1 MPKTNPLKLH
11 PLFRSL
17 RLLSVAPL
25 VMVAQVGY
33 ATVFVGPGNTKDI
46 DGTDAL
52 DNYVLNGPSTLNANG
67 AATRDIQV
75 NRATL
80 NLVNSS
86 VQAVSANGV
95 GLSGGQADISS
106 STINS
111 DRFGL
116 AMGPDP
122 TGAGAVATVSDTSIS
137 GGMTGALVSG
147 AGDLTLVR
155 SSLTGTGVTARGL
168 RVASG
173 TVTATEST
181 ITGNSDGIQLG
192 GDRTHSDVAL
202 IFSDTRVEGLN
213 GSAIVVDTLGQGP
226 ATANIAVLNGSQL
239 SASNGVL
246 MDVRNGA
253 EGNLRV
259 GGGNTQLAGD
269 ISADATSTANVLLED
284 SATLTGHLENVQ
296 NLGINSNARWVMEG
310 NGSVEN
316 LSLNGGGVQFGK
328 PGEFYTLKV
337 ENLSGSG
344 GTFYM
349 YNDFAQGL
357 SNTVTVTGTAS
368 GNHSI
373 KLDSMGTEPVA
384 VGSTPVVHIASG
396 DATFGLVG
404 GGVSL
409 GAFDYDL
416 VLHAGNPQ
424 DWYLDT
430 STRVISPGTR
440 SVLALFNTAPTVWY
454 GELSTLRSRMG
465 ELRTNQD
472 KAGGWVR
479 AYGNK
484 FDVNASSG
492 VAYQQVQQGLSFG
505 ADAPMPIGDGQ
516 WLVGVLGGYSKS
528 DLDLSRGTSGTVNS
542 YYVGAYT
549 TWMDEHSG
557 YYFDGVVKFNRF
569 QNSSDV
575 ELTGGDQTKGK
586 YNNYGTGASLEFGRH
601 IKLADDY
608 FVEPYAQVS
617 GVVIQG
623 KDYDLDNGL
632 AADGS
637 RTHSLLAKAGAT
649 VGRNFNLGEG
659 KTLQPYVRAA
669 YVHEFASNNKVEVND
684 YTFNN
689 DLSGSRGEL
698 GAGMAMTLTDKV
710 SLHADFDYSNGDK
723 IVQPWGANVGLR
735 YLW

>member
-1 MPKTNPLKLH
+1 
-11 PLFRSL
+11 L
-17 RLLSVAPL
+17 RFLSVAPL
-25 VMVAQVGY
+25 LVVTQIGY
-33 ATVFVGPGNTKDI
+33 ATVYIGPGNTKTI
-46 DGTDAL
+46 DSDNAL
-52 DNYVLNGPSTLNANG
+52 DNYVLNGPSTLNADG
-67 AATRDIQV
+67 AETLDIRV
-75 NRATL
+75 NNATL
-80 NLVNSS
+80 NMNKTT
-86 VQAVSANGV
+86 VQASNATGVWLIGGEANITGNSV
-95 GLSGGQADISS
+95 I
-106 STINS
+106 IS
-111 DRFGL
+111 DRTGL
-116 AMGPDP
+116 IVTAAS
-122 TGAGAVATVSDTSIS
+122 TGEKGVARVSDSTIS
-137 GGMTGALVSG
+137 GGSQAVIVSG
-147 AGDLTLVR
+147 ASGLTLER
-155 SSLTGTGVTARGL
+155 STVKGTGASADAL
-168 RVASG
+168 WLASG
-173 TVTATEST
+173 TVTAISSV
-181 ITGNSDGIQLG
+181 ITGNANGILMG
-192 GDRTHSDVAL
+192 GDGNNADTTL
-202 IFSDTRVEGLN
+202 ILSDTKVEGHN
-213 GSAIVVDTLGQGP
+213 GSAILVDTLAQGP
-226 ATANIAVLNGSQL
+226 VKANIAVLNGSEL

-259 GGGNTQLAGD
+259 GGSNTQLAGD
-269 ISADATSTANVLLED
+269 IIADGTSVANVLLED
-284 SATLTGHLENVQ
+284 SATLTGNLENVQ
-296 NLGINSNARWVMEG
+296 SLGVNSNARWVMEG
-310 NGSVEN
+310 NGSVQN
-316 LSLNGGGVQFGK
+316 LSLDGGGVQFGK
-328 PGEFYTLKV
+328 PGEFYTLRV
-337 ENLSGSG
+337 ENLSGAG

-349 YNDFAQGL
+349 YNDFTQGL
-357 SNTVTVTGTAS
+357 VNTLTVTGVATGS
-368 GNHSI
+368 HSI

-396 DATFGLVG
+396 DASFGLVG

-416 VLHAGNPQ
+416 VQHAGNPQ
-424 DWYLDT
+424 DWFLDT
-430 STRVISPGTR
+430 SSKVISPGTR

-472 KAGGWVR
+472 KTGGWIR

-484 FDVNASSG
+484 FDVGASSG

-505 ADAPMPIGDGQ
+505 ADAPLPMGDGQ

-549 TWMDEHSG
+549 TWLDEQSG
-557 YYFDGVVKFNRF
+557 YYFDGVLKFNRF

-575 ELTGGDQTKGK
+575 ELTGGDKTKGK

-669 YVHEFASNNKVEVND
+669 YVHEFANNNKVEVND

-698 GAGMAMTLTDKV
+698 GAGVAMTLTDKV

-723 IVQPWGANVGLR
+723 IEQPWGANVGLR

>member
-1 MPKTNPLKLH
+1 MPKANPLKLH
-11 PLFRSL
+11 PLFKAL
-17 RLLSVAPL
+17 ALLSIAPL
-25 VMVAQVGY
+25 MMFTQVGY
-33 ATVFVGPGNTKDI
+33 ATVYVGPGNVKDI
-46 DGTDAL
+46 DGSNAL

-67 AATRDIQV
+67 ANTRDIQV
-75 NRATL
+75 NNATL
-80 NLVNSS
+80 NLTNSS
-86 VQAVSANGV
+86 VQAVGANGV
-95 GLSGGQADISS
+95 ELFGGRADINSS
-106 STINS
+106 AINS

-116 AMGPDP
+116 ALGSEP
-122 TGAGAVATVSDTSIS
+122 TGASGSATVSDSSIS
-137 GGMTGALVSG
+137 GGMTGGVVSG
-147 AGDLTLVR
+147 ASELTLVR
-155 SSLTGTGVTARGL
+155 STVTGTGVTARGL
-168 RVASG
+168 RIASG
-173 TVTATEST
+173 TVTAIGST
-181 ITGNSDGIQLG
+181 ITGNGDGIQIG
-192 GDRTHSDVAL
+192 GNRNNSDATL
-202 IFSDTRVEGLN
+202 ILDDTKVVGLN
-213 GSAIVVDTLGQGP
+213 GSAIVVDTLAQGP
-226 ATANIAVLNGSQL
+226 VKANIAVLNGSEL

-259 GGGNTQLAGD
+259 GGSNTQLAGD
-269 ISADATSTANVLLED
+269 IIADGTSVANVVLED

-296 NLGINSNARWVMEG
+296 SLGVNSNARWVMEG
-310 NGSVEN
+310 NGSVQN
-316 LSLNGGGVQFGK
+316 LSLDGGGVQFGK
-328 PGEFYTLKV
+328 PGEFYTLTV
-337 ENLSGSG
+337 ENLSGAG

-349 YNDFAQGL
+349 YNDFTQGL
-357 SNTVTVTGTAS
+357 VNTLTVTGTAT

-396 DATFGLVG
+396 DASFGLVG

-416 VLHAGNPQ
+416 VQHAGNQQ
-424 DWYLDT
+424 DWFLDT
-430 STRVISPGTR
+430 SSRVISPGTR

-465 ELRTNQD
+465 ELRTNAD

-484 FDVNASSG
+484 FDVSASSG

-505 ADAPMPIGDGQ
+505 ADAPLPMGDGQ

-549 TWMDEHSG
+549 TWLDEQSG
-557 YYFDGVVKFNRF
+557 YYFDGVLKFNRF

-575 ELTGGDQTKGK
+575 ELTGGDKTKGK
-586 YNNYGTGASLEFGRH
+586 YNNYGAGASLEFGRH

-649 VGRNFNLGEG
+649 VGRNFNFGEG
-659 KTLQPYVRAA
+659 KTLQPYLRAA
-669 YVHEFASNNKVEVND
+669 YVHEFANNNKVEVND

-698 GAGMAMTLTDKV
+698 GAGVAMTLTDKV

-723 IVQPWGANVGLR
+723 IEQPWGANVGLR

>member
-1 MPKTNPLKLH
+1 MSVKVLKLH
-11 PLFRSL
+11 PLFRAL
-17 RLLSVAPL
+17 RLLSIAPL
-25 VMVAQVGY
+25 MFVAEAGY
-33 ATVFVGPGNTKDI
+33 ARVLNPGEILSI
-46 DGTDAL
+46 DSTTAA
-52 DNYVLNGPSTLNANG
+52 DNYVLNGDSTLNTEG
-67 AATRDIQV
+67 AVTRDIKV
-75 NRATL
+75 NNSTL
-80 NLVNSS
+80 NLNNST
-86 VQAVSANGV
+86 VQATGANGV
-95 GLSGGQADISS
+95 WLLGGRADITGSN
-106 STINS
+106 IAS
-111 DRFGL
+111 DRTGL
-116 AMGPDP
+116 ALSRG
-122 TGAGAVATVSDTSIS
+122 GADLGSVATVTDSIIS
-137 GGMTGALVSG
+137 GGTTGATVNG
-147 AGDLTLVR
+147 TGDLTLVR
-155 SSLTGTGVTARGL
+155 TTVAGTGSDSLGLSLFSGKVTAIGG
-168 RVASG
+168 S
-173 TVTATEST
+173 
-181 ITGNSDGIQLG
+181 ITGNGDAIKIG
-192 GDRTHSDVAL
+192 GDLVASNATLVLNGTTVHS
-202 IFSDTRVEGLN
+202 SG
-213 GSAIVVDTLGQGP
+213 GSAIVVDTLGLGP
-226 ATANIAVLNGSQL
+226 TTANISVLNGAQL
-239 SASNGVL
+239 SVAPDGYL
-246 MDVRNGA
+246 MDVRKGA

-259 GGGNTQLAGD
+259 GGSNTQLVGD
-269 ISADATSTANVLLED
+269 IIADGTSTANVLLED

-296 NLGINSNARWVMEG
+296 NLGVNSNARWVIVG
-310 NGSVEN
+310 NESIQN
-316 LSLNGGGVQFGK
+316 LSLNDGGVQFGK

-337 ENLSGSG
+337 ENLSGAG

-349 YNDFAQGL
+349 YNDFTQGL
-357 SNTVTVTGTAS
+357 VNTLTVTGTAT

-384 VGSTPVVHIASG
+384 AGSTPVVHIASG
-396 DATFGLVG
+396 DASFALVG

-416 VLHAGNPQ
+416 TQHAGNPQ
-424 DWYLDT
+424 DWFLDT
-430 STRVISPGTR
+430 SSKVISPGTR

-465 ELRTNQD
+465 ELRTNAD
-472 KAGGWVR
+472 KAGGWMR

-484 FDVNASSG
+484 FDVSASSG

-505 ADAPMPIGDGQ
+505 ADAPLPVGDGQ
-516 WLVGVLGGYSKS
+516 WIVGVLGGYSKS

-542 YYVGAYT
+542 YYMGAYT
-549 TWMDEHSG
+549 TWLDEQSG
-557 YYFDGVVKFNRF
+557 YYFDGVLKFNRF

-575 ELTGGDQTKGK
+575 ELTGGDKTKGK

-623 KDYDLDNGL
+623 KDYDLNNGL
-632 AADGS
+632 AAEGS

-649 VGRNFNLGEG
+649 AGKNFNLGAG

-669 YVHEFASNNKVEVND
+669 YVHEFANNNKVEVND

-698 GAGMAMTLTDKV
+698 GAGVAMTLTDKV

-723 IVQPWGANVGLR
+723 IEQPWGANVGLR

>member
-1 MPKTNPLKLH
+1 MSKVKVLKLQ
-11 PLFRSL
+11 PLFRAL
-17 RLLSVAPL
+17 KLLPVIPLMFVAD
-25 VMVAQVGY
+25 AGY
-33 ATVFVGPGNTKDI
+33 ARVLNPEEVVDI
-46 DGTDAL
+46 DSTTPV
-52 DNYVLNGPSTLNANG
+52 DNYVLNGDSTLNAEG
-67 AATRDIQV
+67 ATTRDIMV
-75 NRATL
+75 NYSTL
-80 NLVNSS
+80 NLNNSS
-86 VQAVSANGV
+86 VQATGANGV
-95 GLSGGQADISS
+95 WVVGGWANITGSNIASDRTGLVVSNDVNGLSSS
-106 STINS
+106 
-111 DRFGL
+111 
-116 AMGPDP
+116 
-122 TGAGAVATVSDTSIS
+122 ATVSDSSIS
-137 GGMTGALVSG
+137 GSPTGVKVNGTSE
-147 AGDLTLVR
+147 LTLVR
-155 SSLTGTGVTARGL
+155 TTVTGTGATARGL
-168 RVASG
+168 ELFAG
-173 TVTATEST
+173 TVKAIGGS
-181 ITGNSDGIQLG
+181 ITGNGDAIRIG
-192 GDRTHSDVAL
+192 GSQYSNATLVLSGTTVQ
-202 IFSDTRVEGLN
+202 SSG
-213 GSAIVVDTLGQGP
+213 GSAILVDTLGQGP
-226 ATANIAVLNGSQL
+226 TTANISVLDGAQL
-239 SASNGVL
+239 SSAPDGYL
-246 MDVRNGA
+246 MNVRNGA
-253 EGNLRV
+253 EANLRV
-259 GGGNTQLAGD
+259 GGSNTHLVGD
-269 ISADATSTANVLLED
+269 INADGTSTANVVLED
-284 SATLTGHLENVQ
+284 FATLTGHLENVQ
-296 NLGINSNARWVMEG
+296 SLAVNSNARWVMEG
-310 NGSVEN
+310 DGSVEN

-337 ENLSGSG
+337 ENLSGAG

-349 YNDFAQGL
+349 YNDFTQGL
-357 SNTVTVTGTAS
+357 VNTLTVTGTAT

-396 DATFGLVG
+396 DASFGLVG

-416 VLHAGNPQ
+416 VQHAGNQQ
-424 DWYLDT
+424 DWFLDT
-430 STRVISPGTR
+430 SSKVISPGTR

-465 ELRTNQD
+465 ELRTNAD

-484 FDVNASSG
+484 FDVSASSG

-505 ADAPMPIGDGQ
+505 ADAPLPVGDGQ

-549 TWMDEHSG
+549 TWLDEQSG
-557 YYFDGVVKFNRF
+557 YYFDGVLKFNRF

-575 ELTGGDQTKGK
+575 ELTGGDKTKGK

-601 IKLADDY
+601 IKLTDDY
-608 FVEPYAQVS
+608 FVEPYAQIA

-632 AADGS
+632 SADGS

-649 VGRNFNLGEG
+649 AGRNFNLGEG
-659 KTLQPYVRAA
+659 KTVQPYLRAA
-669 YVHEFASNNKVEVND
+669 YVHEFANNNKVEVNN

-698 GAGMAMTLTDKV
+698 GAGVAMTMTDKV

-723 IVQPWGANVGLR
+723 IEQPWGANVGLR

>member
-1 MPKTNPLKLH
+1 MSKVKVLKLQ
-11 PLFRSL
+11 PLFRAL
-17 RLLSVAPL
+17 KLLPVIPLMFVAD
-25 VMVAQVGY
+25 AGY
-33 ATVFVGPGNTKDI
+33 ARVLNPEEIVDI
-46 DGTDAL
+46 DSTTPV
-52 DNYVLNGPSTLNANG
+52 DNYVLNGDSTLNAEG
-67 AATRDIQV
+67 ATTRDIMV
-75 NRATL
+75 NYSTL
-80 NLVNSS
+80 NLNNSS
-86 VQAVSANGV
+86 VQATGANGV
-95 GLSGGQADISS
+95 WVVGGWANITGSNIASDRTGLVVSNDVNGLSSS
-106 STINS
+106 
-111 DRFGL
+111 
-116 AMGPDP
+116 
-122 TGAGAVATVSDTSIS
+122 ATVSDSSIS
-137 GGMTGALVSG
+137 GSPTGVKVNGTSE
-147 AGDLTLVR
+147 LTLVR
-155 SSLTGTGVTARGL
+155 TTVAGTGATARGL
-168 RVASG
+168 ELYAG
-173 TVTATEST
+173 TVKAIGGS
-181 ITGNSDGIQLG
+181 ITGNGDAIRIG
-192 GDRTHSDVAL
+192 GSQYSNATLVLSGTTVQ
-202 IFSDTRVEGLN
+202 SSG
-213 GSAIVVDTLGQGP
+213 GSAILVDTLGQGP
-226 ATANIAVLNGSQL
+226 IAANISVLDGAQL
-239 SASNGVL
+239 SSAPDGYL
-246 MDVRNGA
+246 MNVRNGA
-253 EGNLRV
+253 EANLRV
-259 GGGNTQLAGD
+259 GGSNTHLVGD
-269 ISADATSTANVLLED
+269 INADGTSTANVVLED
-284 SATLTGHLENVQ
+284 FATLTGHLENVQ
-296 NLGINSNARWVMEG
+296 SLAVNSNARWVMEG
-310 NGSVEN
+310 DGSVEN

-337 ENLSGSG
+337 ENLSGAG

-349 YNDFAQGL
+349 YNDFTQGL
-357 SNTVTVTGTAS
+357 VNTLTVTGTAT

-396 DATFGLVG
+396 DASFGLVG

-416 VLHAGNPQ
+416 VQHAGNQQ
-424 DWYLDT
+424 DWFLDT
-430 STRVISPGTR
+430 SSKVISPGTR

-465 ELRTNQD
+465 ELRTNAD

-484 FDVNASSG
+484 FDVSASSG

-505 ADAPMPIGDGQ
+505 ADAPLPVGDGQ

-549 TWMDEHSG
+549 TWLDEQSG
-557 YYFDGVVKFNRF
+557 YYFDGVLKFNRF

-575 ELTGGDQTKGK
+575 ELTGGDKTKGK

-601 IKLADDY
+601 IKLTDDY
-608 FVEPYAQVS
+608 FVEPYAQIA

-632 AADGS
+632 SADGS

-649 VGRNFNLGEG
+649 AGRNFNLGEG
-659 KTLQPYVRAA
+659 KTVQPYLRAA
-669 YVHEFASNNKVEVND
+669 YVHEFANNNKVEVNN

-698 GAGMAMTLTDKV
+698 GAGVAMTMTDKV

-723 IVQPWGANVGLR
+723 IEQPWGANVGLR

>member
-1 MPKTNPLKLH
+1 MSKVKVLKLQ
-11 PLFRSL
+11 PLFRAL
-17 RLLSVAPL
+17 KLLPVIPLMFVAD
-25 VMVAQVGY
+25 AGY
-33 ATVFVGPGNTKDI
+33 ARVLNPEEIVDI
-46 DGTDAL
+46 DSTTPV
-52 DNYVLNGPSTLNANG
+52 DNYVLNGDSTLNAEG
-67 AATRDIQV
+67 ATTRDIMV
-75 NRATL
+75 NYSTL
-80 NLVNSS
+80 NLNNSS
-86 VQAVSANGV
+86 VQATGANGV
-95 GLSGGQADISS
+95 WVVGGWANITGSNIASDRTGLVVSNDVNGLSSS
-106 STINS
+106 
-111 DRFGL
+111 
-116 AMGPDP
+116 
-122 TGAGAVATVSDTSIS
+122 ATVSDSSIS
-137 GGMTGALVSG
+137 GSPTGVKVNGTSE
-147 AGDLTLVR
+147 LTLVR
-155 SSLTGTGVTARGL
+155 TTVAGTGATARGL
-168 RVASG
+168 ELYAG
-173 TVTATEST
+173 TVKAIGGS
-181 ITGNSDGIQLG
+181 ITGNGDAIRIGGSQLSNATLVLSG
-192 GDRTHSDVAL
+192 TTVQSSG
-202 IFSDTRVEGLN
+202 
-213 GSAIVVDTLGQGP
+213 GSAILVDTLGQGP
-226 ATANIAVLNGSQL
+226 IAANISVLDGAQL
-239 SASNGVL
+239 SSAPDGYL
-246 MDVRNGA
+246 MNVRNGA
-253 EGNLRV
+253 EANLRV
-259 GGGNTQLAGD
+259 GGSNTHLVGD
-269 ISADATSTANVLLED
+269 INADGTSTANVVLED
-284 SATLTGHLENVQ
+284 FATLTGHLENVQ
-296 NLGINSNARWVMEG
+296 SLAVNSNARWVMEG
-310 NGSVEN
+310 DGSVEN

-337 ENLSGSG
+337 ENLSGAG

-349 YNDFAQGL
+349 YNDFTQGL
-357 SNTVTVTGTAS
+357 VNTLTVTGTAT

-396 DATFGLVG
+396 DASFGLVG

-416 VLHAGNPQ
+416 VQHAGNQQ
-424 DWYLDT
+424 DWFLDT
-430 STRVISPGTR
+430 SSKVISPGTR

-465 ELRTNQD
+465 ELRTNAD

-484 FDVNASSG
+484 FDVSASSG

-505 ADAPMPIGDGQ
+505 ADAPLPVGDGQ

-549 TWMDEHSG
+549 TWLDEQSG
-557 YYFDGVVKFNRF
+557 YYFDGVLKFNRF

-575 ELTGGDQTKGK
+575 ELTGGDKTKGK

-601 IKLADDY
+601 IKLTDDY
-608 FVEPYAQVS
+608 FVEPYAQIA

-632 AADGS
+632 SADGS

-649 VGRNFNLGEG
+649 AGRNFNLGEG
-659 KTLQPYVRAA
+659 KTVQPYLRAA
-669 YVHEFASNNKVEVND
+669 YVHEFANNNKVEVNN

-698 GAGMAMTLTDKV
+698 GAGVAMTMTDKV

-723 IVQPWGANVGLR
+723 IEQPWGANVGLR

>member
-1 MPKTNPLKLH
+1 MSKVKVLKLQ
-11 PLFRSL
+11 PLFRAL
-17 RLLSVAPL
+17 KLLPVIPLMFVAD
-25 VMVAQVGY
+25 AGY
-33 ATVFVGPGNTKDI
+33 ARVLNPEEIVDI
-46 DGTDAL
+46 DSTTPV
-52 DNYVLNGPSTLNANG
+52 DNYVLNGDSTLNAEG
-67 AATRDIQV
+67 ATTRDIMV
-75 NRATL
+75 NYSTL
-80 NLVNSS
+80 NLNNSS
-86 VQAVSANGV
+86 VQATGANGV
-95 GLSGGQADISS
+95 WVVGGWANITGSNIASDRTGLVVSNDVNGLSSS
-106 STINS
+106 
-111 DRFGL
+111 
-116 AMGPDP
+116 
-122 TGAGAVATVSDTSIS
+122 ATVSDSSIS
-137 GGMTGALVSG
+137 GSPTGVKVNGTSE
-147 AGDLTLVR
+147 LTLVR
-155 SSLTGTGVTARGL
+155 TTVTGTGATARGL
-168 RVASG
+168 ELFAG
-173 TVTATEST
+173 TVKAIGGS
-181 ITGNSDGIQLG
+181 ITGNGDAIRIG
-192 GDRTHSDVAL
+192 GSQ
-202 IFSDTRVEGLN
+202 FSNATLVLSGTTVQSSG
-213 GSAIVVDTLGQGP
+213 GSAILVDTLGQGP
-226 ATANIAVLNGSQL
+226 IAANISVLDGAQL
-239 SASNGVL
+239 SSAPDGYL
-246 MDVRNGA
+246 MNVRNGA
-253 EGNLRV
+253 EANLRV
-259 GGGNTQLAGD
+259 GGSNTHLVGD
-269 ISADATSTANVLLED
+269 INADGTSTANVVLED
-284 SATLTGHLENVQ
+284 FATLTGHLENVQ
-296 NLGINSNARWVMEG
+296 SLAVNSNARWVMEG
-310 NGSVEN
+310 DGSVEN

-337 ENLSGSG
+337 ENLSGAG

-349 YNDFAQGL
+349 YNDFTQGL
-357 SNTVTVTGTAS
+357 VNTLTVTGTAT

-396 DATFGLVG
+396 DASFGLVG

-416 VLHAGNPQ
+416 VQHAGNQQ
-424 DWYLDT
+424 DWFLDT
-430 STRVISPGTR
+430 SSKVISPGTR

-465 ELRTNQD
+465 ELRTNAD

-484 FDVNASSG
+484 FDVSASSG

-505 ADAPMPIGDGQ
+505 ADAPLPVGDGQ

-549 TWMDEHSG
+549 TWLDEQSG
-557 YYFDGVVKFNRF
+557 YYFDGVLKFNRF

-575 ELTGGDQTKGK
+575 ELTGGDKTKGK

-601 IKLADDY
+601 IKLTDDY
-608 FVEPYAQVS
+608 FVEPYAQIA

-632 AADGS
+632 SADGS

-649 VGRNFNLGEG
+649 AGRNFNLGEG
-659 KTLQPYVRAA
+659 KTVQPYLRAA
-669 YVHEFASNNKVEVND
+669 YVHEFANNNKVEVNN

-698 GAGMAMTLTDKV
+698 GAGVAMTMTDKV

-723 IVQPWGANVGLR
+723 IEQPWGANVGLR

>member
-1 MPKTNPLKLH
+1 MSKVKVLKLQ
-11 PLFRSL
+11 PLFRAL
-17 RLLSVAPL
+17 KLLPVIPLMFVAD
-25 VMVAQVGY
+25 AGY
-33 ATVFVGPGNTKDI
+33 ARVLNPEEIVDI
-46 DGTDAL
+46 DSTTPV
-52 DNYVLNGPSTLNANG
+52 DNYVLNGDSTLNAEG
-67 AATRDIQV
+67 ATTRDIMV
-75 NRATL
+75 NYSTL
-80 NLVNSS
+80 NLNNSS
-86 VQAVSANGV
+86 VQATGANGV
-95 GLSGGQADISS
+95 WVVGGWANITGSNIASDRTGLVVSNDVNGLSSS
-106 STINS
+106 
-111 DRFGL
+111 
-116 AMGPDP
+116 
-122 TGAGAVATVSDTSIS
+122 ATVSDSSIS
-137 GGMTGALVSG
+137 GSPTGVKVNGTSE
-147 AGDLTLVR
+147 LTLVR
-155 SSLTGTGVTARGL
+155 TTVAGTGATARGL
-168 RVASG
+168 ELFAG
-173 TVTATEST
+173 TVKAIGGS
-181 ITGNSDGIQLG
+181 ITGNGDAIRIGGSQLSNATLVLSG
-192 GDRTHSDVAL
+192 TTVQSSG
-202 IFSDTRVEGLN
+202 
-213 GSAIVVDTLGQGP
+213 GSAILVDTLGQGP
-226 ATANIAVLNGSQL
+226 IAANISVLDGAQL
-239 SASNGVL
+239 SSAPDGYL
-246 MDVRNGA
+246 MNVRNGA
-253 EGNLRV
+253 EANLRV
-259 GGGNTQLAGD
+259 GGSNTHLVGD
-269 ISADATSTANVLLED
+269 INADGTSTANVVLED
-284 SATLTGHLENVQ
+284 FATLTGHLENVQ
-296 NLGINSNARWVMEG
+296 SLAVNSNARWVMEG
-310 NGSVEN
+310 DGSVEN

-337 ENLSGSG
+337 ENLSGAG

-349 YNDFAQGL
+349 YNDFTQGL
-357 SNTVTVTGTAS
+357 VNTLTVTGTAT

-396 DATFGLVG
+396 DASFGLVG

-416 VLHAGNPQ
+416 VQHAGNQQ
-424 DWYLDT
+424 DWFLDT
-430 STRVISPGTR
+430 SSKVISPGTR

-465 ELRTNQD
+465 ELRTNAD

-484 FDVNASSG
+484 FDVSASSG

-505 ADAPMPIGDGQ
+505 ADAPLPVGDGQ

-549 TWMDEHSG
+549 TWLDEQSG
-557 YYFDGVVKFNRF
+557 YYFDGVLKFNRF

-575 ELTGGDQTKGK
+575 ELTGGDKTKGK

-601 IKLADDY
+601 IKLTDDY
-608 FVEPYAQVS
+608 FVEPYAQIA

-632 AADGS
+632 SADGS

-649 VGRNFNLGEG
+649 AGRNFNLGEG
-659 KTLQPYVRAA
+659 KTVQPYLRAA
-669 YVHEFASNNKVEVND
+669 YVHEFANNNKVEVNN

-698 GAGMAMTLTDKV
+698 GAGVAMTMTDKV

-723 IVQPWGANVGLR
+723 IEQPWGANVGLR

>member
-1 MPKTNPLKLH
+1 MSKVKVLKLQ
-11 PLFRSL
+11 PLFRAL
-17 RLLSVAPL
+17 KLLPVIPLMFVAD
-25 VMVAQVGY
+25 AGY
-33 ATVFVGPGNTKDI
+33 ARVLNPEEVVDI
-46 DGTDAL
+46 DSTTPV
-52 DNYVLNGPSTLNANG
+52 DNYVLNGDSTLNAEG
-67 AATRDIQV
+67 ATTRDIMV
-75 NRATL
+75 NYSTL
-80 NLVNSS
+80 NLNNSS
-86 VQAVSANGV
+86 VQATGANGV
-95 GLSGGQADISS
+95 WVVGGWANITGSNIASDRTGLVVSNDANGLSSS
-106 STINS
+106 
-111 DRFGL
+111 
-116 AMGPDP
+116 
-122 TGAGAVATVSDTSIS
+122 ATVSDSSIS
-137 GGMTGALVSG
+137 GSETGVKVNGTSE
-147 AGDLTLVR
+147 LTLVR
-155 SSLTGTGVTARGL
+155 TTVTGTGATARGL
-168 RVASG
+168 ELYAG
-173 TVTATEST
+173 TVKAIGGS
-181 ITGNSDGIQLG
+181 ITGNGDAIRIG
-192 GDRTHSDVAL
+192 GSQ
-202 IFSDTRVEGLN
+202 FSNATLVLSGTTVQSSG
-213 GSAIVVDTLGQGP
+213 GSAILVDTLGQGP
-226 ATANIAVLNGSQL
+226 TTANISVLDGAQL
-239 SASNGVL
+239 SSAPDGYL
-246 MDVRNGA
+246 MNVRNGA
-253 EGNLRV
+253 EANLRV
-259 GGGNTQLAGD
+259 GGSNTHLVGD
-269 ISADATSTANVLLED
+269 INADGTSTANVVLED
-284 SATLTGHLENVQ
+284 FATLTGHLENVQ
-296 NLGINSNARWVMEG
+296 SLAVNSNARWVMEG
-310 NGSVEN
+310 DGSVEN

-337 ENLSGSG
+337 ENLSGAG

-349 YNDFAQGL
+349 YNDFTQGL
-357 SNTVTVTGTAS
+357 VNTLTVTGTAT

-396 DATFGLVG
+396 DASFGLVG

-416 VLHAGNPQ
+416 VQHAGNQQ
-424 DWYLDT
+424 DWFLDT
-430 STRVISPGTR
+430 SSKVISPGTR

-465 ELRTNQD
+465 ELRTNAD

-484 FDVNASSG
+484 FDVSASSG

-505 ADAPMPIGDGQ
+505 ADAPLPVGDGQ

-549 TWMDEHSG
+549 TWLDEQSG
-557 YYFDGVVKFNRF
+557 YYFDGVLKFNRF

-575 ELTGGDQTKGK
+575 ELTGGDKTKGK

-601 IKLADDY
+601 IKLTDDY
-608 FVEPYAQVS
+608 FVEPYAQIA

-632 AADGS
+632 SADGS

-649 VGRNFNLGEG
+649 AGRNFNLGEG
-659 KTLQPYVRAA
+659 KTVQPYLRAA
-669 YVHEFASNNKVEVND
+669 YVHEFANNNKVEVNN

-698 GAGMAMTLTDKV
+698 GAGVAMTMTDKV

-723 IVQPWGANVGLR
+723 IEQPWGANVGLR

>member
-1 MPKTNPLKLH
+1 MSKVKVLKLQ
-11 PLFRSL
+11 PLFRAL
-17 RLLSVAPL
+17 KLLPVIPLMFVAD
-25 VMVAQVGY
+25 AGY
-33 ATVFVGPGNTKDI
+33 ARVLNPEEIVDI
-46 DGTDAL
+46 DSTTPV
-52 DNYVLNGPSTLNANG
+52 DNYVLNGDSTLNAEG
-67 AATRDIQV
+67 ATTRDIMV
-75 NRATL
+75 NYSTL
-80 NLVNSS
+80 NLNNSS
-86 VQAVSANGV
+86 VQATGANGV
-95 GLSGGQADISS
+95 WVVGGWANITGSNIASDRTGLVVSNDVNGLSSS
-106 STINS
+106 
-111 DRFGL
+111 
-116 AMGPDP
+116 
-122 TGAGAVATVSDTSIS
+122 ATVSDSSIS
-137 GGMTGALVSG
+137 GSPTGVKVNGTSE
-147 AGDLTLVR
+147 LTLVR
-155 SSLTGTGVTARGL
+155 TTVAGTGATARGL
-168 RVASG
+168 ELYAG
-173 TVTATEST
+173 TVKAIGGS
-181 ITGNSDGIQLG
+181 ITGNGDAIRIG
-192 GDRTHSDVAL
+192 GSQ
-202 IFSDTRVEGLN
+202 FSNATLVLSGTTVQSSG
-213 GSAIVVDTLGQGP
+213 GSAILVDTLGQGP
-226 ATANIAVLNGSQL
+226 TTANISVLDGAQL
-239 SASNGVL
+239 SSAPDGYL
-246 MDVRNGA
+246 MNVRNGA
-253 EGNLRV
+253 EANLRV
-259 GGGNTQLAGD
+259 GGSNTHLVGD
-269 ISADATSTANVLLED
+269 INADGTSTANVVLED
-284 SATLTGHLENVQ
+284 FATLTGHLENVQ
-296 NLGINSNARWVMEG
+296 SLAVNSNARWVMEG
-310 NGSVEN
+310 DGSVEN

-337 ENLSGSG
+337 ENLSGAG

-349 YNDFAQGL
+349 YNDFTQGL
-357 SNTVTVTGTAS
+357 VNTLTVTGTAT

-396 DATFGLVG
+396 DASFGLVG

-416 VLHAGNPQ
+416 VQHAGNQQ
-424 DWYLDT
+424 DWFLDT
-430 STRVISPGTR
+430 SSKVISPGTR

-465 ELRTNQD
+465 ELRTNAD

-484 FDVNASSG
+484 FDVSASSG

-505 ADAPMPIGDGQ
+505 ADAPLPVGDGQ

-549 TWMDEHSG
+549 TWLDEQSG
-557 YYFDGVVKFNRF
+557 YYFDGVLKFNRF

-575 ELTGGDQTKGK
+575 ELTGGDKTKGK

-601 IKLADDY
+601 IKLTDDY
-608 FVEPYAQVS
+608 FVEPYAQIA

-632 AADGS
+632 SADGS

-649 VGRNFNLGEG
+649 AGRNFNLGEG
-659 KTLQPYVRAA
+659 KTVQPYLRAA
-669 YVHEFASNNKVEVND
+669 YVHEFANNNKVEVNN

-698 GAGMAMTLTDKV
+698 GAGVAMTMTDKV

-723 IVQPWGANVGLR
+723 IEQPWGANVGLR

>member
-1 MPKTNPLKLH
+1 MSKVKVLKLQ
-11 PLFRSL
+11 PLFRAL
-17 RLLSVAPL
+17 KLLPVIPLMFVAD
-25 VMVAQVGY
+25 AGY
-33 ATVFVGPGNTKDI
+33 ARVLNPEEVVDI
-46 DGTDAL
+46 DSTTPV
-52 DNYVLNGPSTLNANG
+52 DNYVLNGDSTLNAEG
-67 AATRDIQV
+67 ATTRDIMV
-75 NRATL
+75 NYSTL
-80 NLVNSS
+80 NLNNSS
-86 VQAVSANGV
+86 VQATGANGV
-95 GLSGGQADISS
+95 WVVGGWANITGSNIASDRTGLVVSNDVNGLSSS
-106 STINS
+106 
-111 DRFGL
+111 
-116 AMGPDP
+116 
-122 TGAGAVATVSDTSIS
+122 ATVSDSSIS
-137 GGMTGALVSG
+137 GSPTGVKVNGTSE
-147 AGDLTLVR
+147 LTLVR
-155 SSLTGTGVTARGL
+155 TTVAGTGATARGL
-168 RVASG
+168 ELFAG
-173 TVTATEST
+173 TVKAIGGS
-181 ITGNSDGIQLG
+181 ITGNGDAIRIG
-192 GDRTHSDVAL
+192 GSQ
-202 IFSDTRVEGLN
+202 FSNATLVLSGTTVQSSG
-213 GSAIVVDTLGQGP
+213 GSAILVDTLGQGP
-226 ATANIAVLNGSQL
+226 TTANISVLDGAQL
-239 SASNGVL
+239 SSAPDGYL
-246 MDVRNGA
+246 MNVRNGA
-253 EGNLRV
+253 EANLRV
-259 GGGNTQLAGD
+259 GGSNTHLVGD
-269 ISADATSTANVLLED
+269 INADGTSTANVVLED
-284 SATLTGHLENVQ
+284 FATLTGHLENVQ
-296 NLGINSNARWVMEG
+296 SLAVNSNARWVMEG
-310 NGSVEN
+310 DGSVEN

-337 ENLSGSG
+337 ENLSGAG

-349 YNDFAQGL
+349 YNDFTQGL
-357 SNTVTVTGTAS
+357 VNTLTVTGTAT

-396 DATFGLVG
+396 DASFGLVG

-416 VLHAGNPQ
+416 VQHAGNQQ
-424 DWYLDT
+424 DWFLDT
-430 STRVISPGTR
+430 SSKVISPGTR

-465 ELRTNQD
+465 ELRTNAD

-484 FDVNASSG
+484 FDVSASSG

-505 ADAPMPIGDGQ
+505 ADAPLPVGDGQ

-549 TWMDEHSG
+549 TWLDEQSG
-557 YYFDGVVKFNRF
+557 YYFDGVLKFNRF

-575 ELTGGDQTKGK
+575 ELTGGDKTKGK

-601 IKLADDY
+601 IKLTDDY
-608 FVEPYAQVS
+608 FVEPYAQIA

-632 AADGS
+632 SADGS

-649 VGRNFNLGEG
+649 AGRNFNLGEG
-659 KTLQPYVRAA
+659 KTVQPYLRAA
-669 YVHEFASNNKVEVND
+669 YVHEFANNNKVEVNN

-698 GAGMAMTLTDKV
+698 GAGVAMTMTDKV

-723 IVQPWGANVGLR
+723 IEQPWGANVGLR

>member
-1 MPKTNPLKLH
+1 MSKVKVLKLQ
-11 PLFRSL
+11 PLFRAL
-17 RLLSVAPL
+17 KLLPVIPLMFVAD
-25 VMVAQVGY
+25 AGY
-33 ATVFVGPGNTKDI
+33 ARVLNPEEIVDI
-46 DGTDAL
+46 DSTTPV
-52 DNYVLNGPSTLNANG
+52 DNYVLNGDSTLNAEG
-67 AATRDIQV
+67 ATTRDIMV
-75 NRATL
+75 NYSTL
-80 NLVNSS
+80 NLNNSS
-86 VQAVSANGV
+86 VQATGAIGVWVVGGWANITGSNIASDRTGLVVSNDV
-95 GLSGGQADISS
+95 NGLSSS
-106 STINS
+106 
-111 DRFGL
+111 
-116 AMGPDP
+116 
-122 TGAGAVATVSDTSIS
+122 ATVSDSSIS
-137 GGMTGALVSG
+137 GSETAVKVNGTSE
-147 AGDLTLVR
+147 LTLVR
-155 SSLTGTGVTARGL
+155 TTVTGTGATARGL
-168 RVASG
+168 ELYAG
-173 TVTATEST
+173 TVKAIGGS
-181 ITGNSDGIQLG
+181 ITGNGDAIRIG
-192 GDRTHSDVAL
+192 GSQ
-202 IFSDTRVEGLN
+202 FSNATLVLSGTTVQSSG
-213 GSAIVVDTLGQGP
+213 GSAILVDTLGQGP
-226 ATANIAVLNGSQL
+226 IAANISVLDGAQL
-239 SASNGVL
+239 SSAPDGYL
-246 MDVRNGA
+246 MNVRNGA
-253 EGNLRV
+253 EANLRV
-259 GGGNTQLAGD
+259 GGSNTHLVGD
-269 ISADATSTANVLLED
+269 INADGTSTANVVLED
-284 SATLTGHLENVQ
+284 FATLTGHLENVQ
-296 NLGINSNARWVMEG
+296 SLAVNSNARWVMEG
-310 NGSVEN
+310 DGSVEN

-337 ENLSGSG
+337 ENLSGAG

-349 YNDFAQGL
+349 YNDFTQGL
-357 SNTVTVTGTAS
+357 VNTLTVTGTAT

-396 DATFGLVG
+396 DASFGLVG

-416 VLHAGNPQ
+416 VQHAGNQQ
-424 DWYLDT
+424 DWFLDT
-430 STRVISPGTR
+430 SSKVISPGTR

-465 ELRTNQD
+465 ELRTNAD

-484 FDVNASSG
+484 FDVSASSG

-505 ADAPMPIGDGQ
+505 ADAPLPVGDGQ

-549 TWMDEHSG
+549 TWLDEQSG
-557 YYFDGVVKFNRF
+557 YYFDGVLKFNRF

-575 ELTGGDQTKGK
+575 ELTGGDKTKGK

-601 IKLADDY
+601 IKLTDDY
-608 FVEPYAQVS
+608 FVEPYAQIA

-632 AADGS
+632 SADGS

-649 VGRNFNLGEG
+649 AGRNFNLGEG
-659 KTLQPYVRAA
+659 KTVQPYLRAA
-669 YVHEFASNNKVEVND
+669 YVHEFANNNKVEVNN

-698 GAGMAMTLTDKV
+698 GAGVAMTMTDKV

-723 IVQPWGANVGLR
+723 IEQPWGANVGLR

>member
-1 MPKTNPLKLH
+1 MSKVKVLKLQ
-11 PLFRSL
+11 PLFRAL
-17 RLLSVAPL
+17 KLLPVIPLMFVAD
-25 VMVAQVGY
+25 AGY
-33 ATVFVGPGNTKDI
+33 ARVLNPEEVVDI
-46 DGTDAL
+46 DSTTPV
-52 DNYVLNGPSTLNANG
+52 DNYVLNGDSTLNAEG
-67 AATRDIQV
+67 ATTRDIMV
-75 NRATL
+75 NYSTL
-80 NLVNSS
+80 NLNNSS
-86 VQAVSANGV
+86 VQATGANGV
-95 GLSGGQADISS
+95 WVVGGWANITGSNIASDRTGLVVSNDANGLSSS
-106 STINS
+106 
-111 DRFGL
+111 
-116 AMGPDP
+116 
-122 TGAGAVATVSDTSIS
+122 ATVSDSSIS
-137 GGMTGALVSG
+137 GSPTGVKVNGTSE
-147 AGDLTLVR
+147 LTLVR
-155 SSLTGTGVTARGL
+155 TTVTGTGATARGL
-168 RVASG
+168 ELFAG
-173 TVTATEST
+173 TVKAIGGS
-181 ITGNSDGIQLG
+181 ITGNGDAIRIG
-192 GDRTHSDVAL
+192 GSQ
-202 IFSDTRVEGLN
+202 FSNATLVLSGTTVQSSG
-213 GSAIVVDTLGQGP
+213 GSAILVDTLGQGP
-226 ATANIAVLNGSQL
+226 IAANISVLDGAQL
-239 SASNGVL
+239 SSAPDGYL
-246 MDVRNGA
+246 MNVRNGA
-253 EGNLRV
+253 EANLRV
-259 GGGNTQLAGD
+259 GGSNTHLVGD
-269 ISADATSTANVLLED
+269 INADGTSTANVVLED
-284 SATLTGHLENVQ
+284 FATLTGHLENVQ
-296 NLGINSNARWVMEG
+296 SLAVNSNARWVMEG
-310 NGSVEN
+310 DGSVEN

-337 ENLSGSG
+337 ENLSGAG

-349 YNDFAQGL
+349 YNDFTQGL
-357 SNTVTVTGTAS
+357 VNTLTVTGTAT

-396 DATFGLVG
+396 DASFGLVG

-416 VLHAGNPQ
+416 VQHAGNQQ
-424 DWYLDT
+424 DWFLDT
-430 STRVISPGTR
+430 SSKVISPGTR

-465 ELRTNQD
+465 ELRTNAD

-484 FDVNASSG
+484 FDVSASSG

-505 ADAPMPIGDGQ
+505 ADAPLPVGDGQ

-549 TWMDEHSG
+549 TWLDEQSG
-557 YYFDGVVKFNRF
+557 YYFDGVLKFNRF

-575 ELTGGDQTKGK
+575 ELTGGDKTKGK

-601 IKLADDY
+601 IKLTDDY
-608 FVEPYAQVS
+608 FVEPYAQIA

-632 AADGS
+632 SADGS

-649 VGRNFNLGEG
+649 AGRNFNLGEG
-659 KTLQPYVRAA
+659 KTVQPYLRAA
-669 YVHEFASNNKVEVND
+669 YVHEFANNNKVEVNN

-698 GAGMAMTLTDKV
+698 GAGVAMTMTDKV

-723 IVQPWGANVGLR
+723 IEQPWGANVGLR

>member
-1 MPKTNPLKLH
+1 MSKVKVLKLQ
-11 PLFRSL
+11 PLFRAL
-17 RLLSVAPL
+17 KLLPVIPLMFVAD
-25 VMVAQVGY
+25 AGY
-33 ATVFVGPGNTKDI
+33 ARVLNPEEIVDI
-46 DGTDAL
+46 DSTTPV
-52 DNYVLNGPSTLNANG
+52 DNYVLNGDSTLNAEG
-67 AATRDIQV
+67 ATTRDIMV
-75 NRATL
+75 NYSTL
-80 NLVNSS
+80 NLNNSS
-86 VQAVSANGV
+86 VQATGANGV
-95 GLSGGQADISS
+95 WVVGGWANITGSNIASDRTGLVVSNDVNGLSSS
-106 STINS
+106 
-111 DRFGL
+111 
-116 AMGPDP
+116 
-122 TGAGAVATVSDTSIS
+122 ATVSDSSIS
-137 GGMTGALVSG
+137 GSPTGVKVNGTSE
-147 AGDLTLVR
+147 LTLVR
-155 SSLTGTGVTARGL
+155 TTVAGTGATARGL
-168 RVASG
+168 ELFAG
-173 TVTATEST
+173 TVKAIGGS
-181 ITGNSDGIQLG
+181 ITGNGDAIRIG
-192 GDRTHSDVAL
+192 GSQYSNATLVLSGTTVQ
-202 IFSDTRVEGLN
+202 SSG
-213 GSAIVVDTLGQGP
+213 GSAILVDTLGQGP
-226 ATANIAVLNGSQL
+226 IAANISVLDGAQL
-239 SASNGVL
+239 SSAPDGYL
-246 MDVRNGA
+246 MNVRNGA
-253 EGNLRV
+253 EANLRV
-259 GGGNTQLAGD
+259 GGSNTHLVGD
-269 ISADATSTANVLLED
+269 INADGTSTANVVLED
-284 SATLTGHLENVQ
+284 FATLTGHLENVQ
-296 NLGINSNARWVMEG
+296 SLAVNSNARWVMEG
-310 NGSVEN
+310 DGSVEN

-337 ENLSGSG
+337 ENLSGAG

-349 YNDFAQGL
+349 YNDFTQGL
-357 SNTVTVTGTAS
+357 VNTLTVTGTAT

-396 DATFGLVG
+396 DASFGLVG

-416 VLHAGNPQ
+416 VQHAGNQQ
-424 DWYLDT
+424 DWFLDT
-430 STRVISPGTR
+430 SSKVISPGTR

-465 ELRTNQD
+465 ELRTNAD

-484 FDVNASSG
+484 FDVSASSG

-505 ADAPMPIGDGQ
+505 ADAPLPVGDGQ

-549 TWMDEHSG
+549 TWLDEQSG
-557 YYFDGVVKFNRF
+557 YYFDGVLKFNRF

-575 ELTGGDQTKGK
+575 ELTGGDKTKGK

-601 IKLADDY
+601 IKLTDDY
-608 FVEPYAQVS
+608 FVEPYAQIA

-632 AADGS
+632 SADGS

-649 VGRNFNLGEG
+649 AGRNFNLGEG
-659 KTLQPYVRAA
+659 KTVQPYLRAA
-669 YVHEFASNNKVEVND
+669 YVHEFANNNKVEVNN

-698 GAGMAMTLTDKV
+698 GAGVAMTMTDKV

-723 IVQPWGANVGLR
+723 IEQPWGANVGLR

>member
-1 MPKTNPLKLH
+1 MSKVKVLKLQ
-11 PLFRSL
+11 PLFRAL
-17 RLLSVAPL
+17 KLLPVIPLMFVAD
-25 VMVAQVGY
+25 AGY
-33 ATVFVGPGNTKDI
+33 ARVLNPEEIVDI
-46 DGTDAL
+46 DSTTPV
-52 DNYVLNGPSTLNANG
+52 DNYVLNGDSTLNAEG
-67 AATRDIQV
+67 ATTRDIMV
-75 NRATL
+75 NYSTL
-80 NLVNSS
+80 NLNNSS
-86 VQAVSANGV
+86 VQATGANGV
-95 GLSGGQADISS
+95 WVVGGWANITGSNIASDRTGLVVSNDVNGLSSS
-106 STINS
+106 
-111 DRFGL
+111 
-116 AMGPDP
+116 
-122 TGAGAVATVSDTSIS
+122 ATVSDSSIS
-137 GGMTGALVSG
+137 GSPTGVKVNGTSE
-147 AGDLTLVR
+147 LTLVR
-155 SSLTGTGVTARGL
+155 TTVAGTGATARGL
-168 RVASG
+168 ELFAG
-173 TVTATEST
+173 TVKAIGGS
-181 ITGNSDGIQLG
+181 ITGNGDAIRIG
-192 GDRTHSDVAL
+192 GSQYSNATLVLSGTTVQ
-202 IFSDTRVEGLN
+202 SSG
-213 GSAIVVDTLGQGP
+213 GSAILVDTLGQGP
-226 ATANIAVLNGSQL
+226 TTANISVLDGAQL
-239 SASNGVL
+239 SSAPDGYL
-246 MDVRNGA
+246 MNVRNGA
-253 EGNLRV
+253 EANLRV
-259 GGGNTQLAGD
+259 GGSNTHLVGD
-269 ISADATSTANVLLED
+269 INADGTSTANVVLED
-284 SATLTGHLENVQ
+284 FATLTGHLENVQ
-296 NLGINSNARWVMEG
+296 SLAVNSNARWVMEG
-310 NGSVEN
+310 DGSVEN

-337 ENLSGSG
+337 ENLSGAG

-349 YNDFAQGL
+349 YNDFTQGL
-357 SNTVTVTGTAS
+357 VNTLTVTGTAT

-396 DATFGLVG
+396 DASFGLVG

-416 VLHAGNPQ
+416 VQHAGNQQ
-424 DWYLDT
+424 DWFLDT
-430 STRVISPGTR
+430 SSKVISPGTR

-465 ELRTNQD
+465 ELRTNAD

-484 FDVNASSG
+484 FDVSASSG

-505 ADAPMPIGDGQ
+505 ADAPLPVGDGQ

-549 TWMDEHSG
+549 TWLDEQSG
-557 YYFDGVVKFNRF
+557 YYFDGVLKFNRF

-575 ELTGGDQTKGK
+575 ELTGGDKTKGK

-601 IKLADDY
+601 IKLTDDY
-608 FVEPYAQVS
+608 FVEPYAQIA

-632 AADGS
+632 SADGS

-649 VGRNFNLGEG
+649 AGRNFNLGEG
-659 KTLQPYVRAA
+659 KTVQPYLRAA
-669 YVHEFASNNKVEVND
+669 YVHEFANNNKVEVNN

-698 GAGMAMTLTDKV
+698 GAGVAMTMTDKV

-723 IVQPWGANVGLR
+723 IEQPWGANVGLR

>member
-1 MPKTNPLKLH
+1 MSKVKVLKLQ
-11 PLFRSL
+11 PLFRAL
-17 RLLSVAPL
+17 KLLPVIPLMFVAD
-25 VMVAQVGY
+25 AGY
-33 ATVFVGPGNTKDI
+33 ARVLNPEEIVDI
-46 DGTDAL
+46 DSTTPV
-52 DNYVLNGPSTLNANG
+52 DNYVLNGDSTLNAEG
-67 AATRDIQV
+67 ATTRDIMV
-75 NRATL
+75 NYSTL
-80 NLVNSS
+80 NLNNSS
-86 VQAVSANGV
+86 VQATGANGV
-95 GLSGGQADISS
+95 WVVGGWANITGSNIASDRTGLVVSNDVNGLSSS
-106 STINS
+106 
-111 DRFGL
+111 
-116 AMGPDP
+116 
-122 TGAGAVATVSDTSIS
+122 ATVSDSSIS
-137 GGMTGALVSG
+137 GSPTGVKVNGTSE
-147 AGDLTLVR
+147 LTLVR
-155 SSLTGTGVTARGL
+155 TTVAGTGATARGL
-168 RVASG
+168 ELYAG
-173 TVTATEST
+173 TVKAIGGS
-181 ITGNSDGIQLG
+181 ITGNGDAIRIGGSQLSNATLVLSG
-192 GDRTHSDVAL
+192 TTVQSSG
-202 IFSDTRVEGLN
+202 
-213 GSAIVVDTLGQGP
+213 GSAILVDTLGQGP
-226 ATANIAVLNGSQL
+226 IAANISVLDGAQL
-239 SASNGVL
+239 SSAPDGYL
-246 MDVRNGA
+246 MNVRNGA
-253 EGNLRV
+253 EANLRV
-259 GGGNTQLAGD
+259 GGSNTHLVGD
-269 ISADATSTANVLLED
+269 INADGTSTANVVLED
-284 SATLTGHLENVQ
+284 FATLTGHLENVQ
-296 NLGINSNARWVMEG
+296 SLAVNSNARWVMEG
-310 NGSVEN
+310 DGSVEN

-337 ENLSGSG
+337 ENLSGAG

-349 YNDFAQGL
+349 YNDFTQGL
-357 SNTVTVTGTAS
+357 VNTLTVTGTAT

-396 DATFGLVG
+396 DASFGLLG

-416 VLHAGNPQ
+416 VQHAGNQQ
-424 DWYLDT
+424 DWFLDT
-430 STRVISPGTR
+430 SSKVISPGTR

-465 ELRTNQD
+465 ELRTNAD

-484 FDVNASSG
+484 FDVSASSG

-505 ADAPMPIGDGQ
+505 ADAPLPVGDGQ

-549 TWMDEHSG
+549 TWLDEQSG
-557 YYFDGVVKFNRF
+557 YYFDGVLKFNRF

-575 ELTGGDQTKGK
+575 ELTGGDKTKGK

-601 IKLADDY
+601 IKLTDDY
-608 FVEPYAQVS
+608 FVEPYAQIA

-632 AADGS
+632 SADGS

-649 VGRNFNLGEG
+649 AGRNFNLGEG
-659 KTLQPYVRAA
+659 KTVQPYLRAA
-669 YVHEFASNNKVEVND
+669 YVHEFANNNKVEVNN

-698 GAGMAMTLTDKV
+698 GAGVAMTMTDKV

-723 IVQPWGANVGLR
+723 IEQPWGANVGLR

>member
-1 MPKTNPLKLH
+1 MSKVKVLKLQ
-11 PLFRSL
+11 PLFRAL
-17 RLLSVAPL
+17 KLLPVIPLMFVAD
-25 VMVAQVGY
+25 AGY
-33 ATVFVGPGNTKDI
+33 ARVLNPEEIVDI
-46 DGTDAL
+46 DSTTPV
-52 DNYVLNGPSTLNANG
+52 DNYVLNGDSTLNAEG
-67 AATRDIQV
+67 ATTRDIMV
-75 NRATL
+75 NYSTL
-80 NLVNSS
+80 NLNNSS
-86 VQAVSANGV
+86 VQATGANGV
-95 GLSGGQADISS
+95 WVVGGWANITGSNIASDRTGLVVSNDVNGLSSS
-106 STINS
+106 
-111 DRFGL
+111 
-116 AMGPDP
+116 
-122 TGAGAVATVSDTSIS
+122 ATVSDSSIS
-137 GGMTGALVSG
+137 GSPTGVKVNGTSE
-147 AGDLTLVR
+147 LTLVR
-155 SSLTGTGVTARGL
+155 TTVAGTGATARGL
-168 RVASG
+168 ELYAG
-173 TVTATEST
+173 TVKAIGGS
-181 ITGNSDGIQLG
+181 ITGNGDAIRIG
-192 GDRTHSDVAL
+192 GSQ
-202 IFSDTRVEGLN
+202 FSNATLVLSGTTVQSSG
-213 GSAIVVDTLGQGP
+213 GSAILVDTLGQGP
-226 ATANIAVLNGSQL
+226 IAANISVLDGAQL
-239 SASNGVL
+239 SSAPDGYL
-246 MDVRNGA
+246 MNVRNGA
-253 EGNLRV
+253 EANLRV
-259 GGGNTQLAGD
+259 GGSNTHLVGD
-269 ISADATSTANVLLED
+269 INADGTSTANVVLED
-284 SATLTGHLENVQ
+284 FATLTGHLENVQ
-296 NLGINSNARWVMEG
+296 SLAVNSNARWVMEG
-310 NGSVEN
+310 DGSVEN

-337 ENLSGSG
+337 ENLSGAG

-349 YNDFAQGL
+349 YNDFTQGL
-357 SNTVTVTGTAS
+357 VNTLTVTGTAT

-396 DATFGLVG
+396 DASFGLVG

-416 VLHAGNPQ
+416 VQHAGNQQ
-424 DWYLDT
+424 DWFLDT
-430 STRVISPGTR
+430 SSKVISPGTR

-465 ELRTNQD
+465 ELRTNAD

-484 FDVNASSG
+484 FDVSASSG

-505 ADAPMPIGDGQ
+505 ADAPLPVGDGQ

-549 TWMDEHSG
+549 TWLDEQSG
-557 YYFDGVVKFNRF
+557 YYFDGVLKFNRF

-575 ELTGGDQTKGK
+575 ELTGGDKTKGK

-601 IKLADDY
+601 IKLTDDY
-608 FVEPYAQVS
+608 FVEPYAQIA

-632 AADGS
+632 SADGS

-649 VGRNFNLGEG
+649 AGRNFNLGEG
-659 KTLQPYVRAA
+659 KTVQPYLRAA
-669 YVHEFASNNKVEVND
+669 YVHEFANNNKVEVNN

-698 GAGMAMTLTDKV
+698 GAGVAMTMTDKV

-723 IVQPWGANVGLR
+723 IEQPWGANVGLR

>member
-1 MPKTNPLKLH
+1 MSKVKVLKLQ
-11 PLFRSL
+11 PLFRAL
-17 RLLSVAPL
+17 KLLPVIPLMFVAD
-25 VMVAQVGY
+25 AGY
-33 ATVFVGPGNTKDI
+33 ARVLNPEEIVDI
-46 DGTDAL
+46 DSTTPV
-52 DNYVLNGPSTLNANG
+52 DNYVLNGDSTLNAEG
-67 AATRDIQV
+67 ATTRDIMV
-75 NRATL
+75 NYSTL
-80 NLVNSS
+80 NLNNSS
-86 VQAVSANGV
+86 VQATGANGV
-95 GLSGGQADISS
+95 WVVGGWANITGSNIASDRTGLVVSNDVNGLSSS
-106 STINS
+106 
-111 DRFGL
+111 
-116 AMGPDP
+116 
-122 TGAGAVATVSDTSIS
+122 ATVSDSSIS
-137 GGMTGALVSG
+137 GSPTGVKVNGTSE
-147 AGDLTLVR
+147 LTLVR
-155 SSLTGTGVTARGL
+155 TTVAGTGATARGL
-168 RVASG
+168 ELYAG
-173 TVTATEST
+173 TVKAIGGS
-181 ITGNSDGIQLG
+181 ITGNGDAIRIG
-192 GDRTHSDVAL
+192 GSQYSNATLVLSGTTVQ
-202 IFSDTRVEGLN
+202 SSG
-213 GSAIVVDTLGQGP
+213 GSAILVDTLGQGP
-226 ATANIAVLNGSQL
+226 TTANISVLDGAQL
-239 SASNGVL
+239 SSAPDGYL
-246 MDVRNGA
+246 MNVRNGA
-253 EGNLRV
+253 EANLRV
-259 GGGNTQLAGD
+259 GGSNTHLVGD
-269 ISADATSTANVLLED
+269 INADGTSTANVVLED
-284 SATLTGHLENVQ
+284 FATLTGHLENVQ
-296 NLGINSNARWVMEG
+296 SLAVNSNARWVMEG
-310 NGSVEN
+310 DGSVEN

-337 ENLSGSG
+337 ENLSGAG

-349 YNDFAQGL
+349 YNDFTQGL
-357 SNTVTVTGTAS
+357 VNTLTVTGTAT

-396 DATFGLVG
+396 DASFGLVG

-416 VLHAGNPQ
+416 VQHAGNQQ
-424 DWYLDT
+424 DWFLDT
-430 STRVISPGTR
+430 SSKVISPGTR

-465 ELRTNQD
+465 ELRTNAD

-484 FDVNASSG
+484 FDVSASSG

-505 ADAPMPIGDGQ
+505 ADAPLPVGDGQ

-549 TWMDEHSG
+549 TWLDEQSG
-557 YYFDGVVKFNRF
+557 YYFDGVLKFNRF

-575 ELTGGDQTKGK
+575 ELTGGDKTKGK

-601 IKLADDY
+601 IKLTDDY
-608 FVEPYAQVS
+608 FVEPYAQIA

-632 AADGS
+632 SADGS

-649 VGRNFNLGEG
+649 AGRNFNLGEG
-659 KTLQPYVRAA
+659 KTVQPYLRAA
-669 YVHEFASNNKVEVND
+669 YVHEFANNNKVEVNN

-698 GAGMAMTLTDKV
+698 GAGVAMTMTDKV

-723 IVQPWGANVGLR
+723 IEQPWGANVGLR

>member
-1 MPKTNPLKLH
+1 MSVKVLKLH
-11 PLFRSL
+11 PLFRAL
-17 RLLSVAPL
+17 RLLSIAPL
-25 VMVAQVGY
+25 MFVAEAGY
-33 ATVFVGPGNTKDI
+33 ARVLNPGEILSI
-46 DGTDAL
+46 DSTTAA
-52 DNYVLNGPSTLNANG
+52 DNYVLNGDSTLNTEG
-67 AATRDIQV
+67 AVTRDIKV
-75 NRATL
+75 NNSTL
-80 NLVNSS
+80 NLNNST
-86 VQAVSANGV
+86 VQATGANGV
-95 GLSGGQADISS
+95 WLLGGRADITGSN
-106 STINS
+106 IAS
-111 DRFGL
+111 DRTGL
-116 AMGPDP
+116 ALSRG
-122 TGAGAVATVSDTSIS
+122 GADLGSVATVTDSIIS
-137 GGMTGALVSG
+137 GGTTGATVNG
-147 AGDLTLVR
+147 TGDLTLVR
-155 SSLTGTGVTARGL
+155 TTVAGTGSDSLGLSLFSGKVTAIGG
-168 RVASG
+168 S
-173 TVTATEST
+173 
-181 ITGNSDGIQLG
+181 ITGNGDAIKIG
-192 GDRTHSDVAL
+192 GDLVASNATLVLNGTTVHS
-202 IFSDTRVEGLN
+202 SG
-213 GSAIVVDTLGQGP
+213 GSAIVVDTLGLGP
-226 ATANIAVLNGSQL
+226 TTANISVLNGAQL
-239 SASNGVL
+239 SVAPDGYL
-246 MDVRNGA
+246 MDVRKGA

-259 GGGNTQLAGD
+259 GGSNTQLVGD
-269 ISADATSTANVLLED
+269 IIADGTSTANVLLED

-296 NLGINSNARWVMEG
+296 NLGVNSNARWVIVG
-310 NGSVEN
+310 NESVQN
-316 LSLNGGGVQFGK
+316 LSLNDGGVQFGK

-337 ENLSGSG
+337 ENLSGAG

-349 YNDFAQGL
+349 YNDFTQGL
-357 SNTVTVTGTAS
+357 VNTLTVTGTAT

-384 VGSTPVVHIASG
+384 AGSTPVVHIASG
-396 DATFGLVG
+396 DASFALVG

-416 VLHAGNPQ
+416 TQHAGNQQ
-424 DWYLDT
+424 DWFLDT
-430 STRVISPGTR
+430 SSKVISPGTR

-465 ELRTNQD
+465 ELRTNAD
-472 KAGGWVR
+472 KAGGWMR

-484 FDVNASSG
+484 FDVSASSG

-505 ADAPMPIGDGQ
+505 ADAPLPVGDGQ
-516 WLVGVLGGYSKS
+516 WIVGVLGGYSKS

-542 YYVGAYT
+542 YYMGAYT
-549 TWMDEHSG
+549 TWLDEQSG
-557 YYFDGVVKFNRF
+557 YYFDGVLKFNRF

-575 ELTGGDQTKGK
+575 ELTGGDKTKGK

-623 KDYDLDNGL
+623 KDYDLNNGL
-632 AADGS
+632 AAEGS

-649 VGRNFNLGEG
+649 AGKNFNLGAG

-669 YVHEFASNNKVEVND
+669 YVHEFANNNKVEVND

-698 GAGMAMTLTDKV
+698 GAGVAMTLTDKV

-723 IVQPWGANVGLR
+723 IEQPWGANVGLR